1 MATNYVSFMFHVS
14 KITNLSQGFLTLYSK
29 ILPVLTPSN
38 RLCIKTP
45 FNVRKMKKK
54 QSHSALTYIQQMVF
68 KNCRKKKQKKPQY
81 QLK

>member
-54 QSHSALTYIQQMVF
+54 QSHSALTYIQQIWCSRIVGKKSR
-68 KNCRKKKQKKPQY
+68 KN
-81 QLK
+81 LNIN